1 MKPAYS
7 GTILLHFLDDGA
19 INVFDLKRGRC
30 VIAGR
35 GPKRPASSET
45 SSTQSTVG
53 WFPLL
58 EPVAALGVHQLVSH
72 AGEGGNFRFI
82 RAELSRI
89 DLIHELLQLVGGNVV
104 LHRFVNPAENLIRDC
119 RPADSPR
126 LKGSERG
133 SCQVKVERSRQK
145 QISGP
150 PHEVGFGIL
159 RTLSRWGACYPENKA
174 RKEAELWVSNS
185 AG

>member
-30 VIAGR
+30 

-72 AGEGGNFRFI
+72 AGEGGNFRWCASFFQGL
-82 RAELSRI
+82 AHQ
-89 DLIHELLQLVGGNVV
+89 IHDGRQGAQAVV
-104 LHRFVNPAENLIRDC
+104 LLDMELEGFFVHAWIV
-119 RPADSPR
+119 PR
-126 LKGSERG
+126 RG
-133 SCQVKVERSRQK
+133 
-145 QISGP
+145 
-150 PHEVGFGIL
+150 
-159 RTLSRWGACYPENKA
+159 
-174 RKEAELWVSNS
+174 
-185 AG
+185 